1 MPFFDVTYEAIGYT
15 TNPSIIDNELSGEDA
30 RGFTD
35 QLRAEGGLPAGI
47 EDVLRGYIT
56 VDDEQE
62 GTREKKLFVSVT
74 IRVTAA
80 NAEAAEANETPARLL
95 TPIADMM
102 GTCDNEVVLDLEA
115 NSWEVMDVE
124 EHVIAQVA

>member
-15 TNPSIIDNELSGEDA
+15 TNPSIIDNELSGEDV

-102 GTCDNEVVLDLEA
+102 GTCDKEVVLDLEA